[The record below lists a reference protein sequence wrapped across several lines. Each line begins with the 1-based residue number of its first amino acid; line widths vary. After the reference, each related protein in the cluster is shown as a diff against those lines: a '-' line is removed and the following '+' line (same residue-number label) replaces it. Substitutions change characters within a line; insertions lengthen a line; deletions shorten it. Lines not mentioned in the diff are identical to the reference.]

1 MDLSSL
7 LTAMPIGLLMFAALA
22 VKFFR
27 RKAGQQRAQADY
39 PALAQRMGLAYK
51 PSALPNQIGQLHG
64 VLRGF
69 RVTVDPDEQR
79 KLIVRFRSEPRID
92 FRSYDGPRCPA
103 DMFYYSTGNREVDR
117 FFPTRFVNDEIAER
131 LDGADWVRLLQPFR
145 TRYRDAVKE
154 LNITQHGVTCVLDF
168 GNPPHIPA
176 DVVAELLPALIDWA
190 ELVEPTGYAPSAP
203 AKLTED

>member
-1 MDLSSL
+1 MDLSF

-27 RKAGQQRAQADY
+27 RKARQQRAQTDY
-39 PALAQRMGLAYK
+39 PALAQRLGLTYRSGAR
-51 PSALPNQIGQLHG
+51 PNQIGQLHG

-69 RVTVDPDEQR
+69 RVAVDPDEQR

-92 FRSYDGPRCPA
+92 FRTYDGPRCPV
-103 DMFYYSTGNREVDR
+103 DMVYYSTGSRDVDR
-117 FFPTRFVNDEIAER
+117 FFPTRFISPELAER
-131 LDGADWVRLLQPFR
+131 LDSVDLAGLLQPFR
-145 TRYRDAVKE
+145 THYRDALKE

-176 DVVAELLPALIDWA
+176 DAVVELLPALVDWA
-190 ELVEPTGYAPSAP
+190 EVVESTDATADSAIAIPPS
-203 AKLTED
+203 